1 MDGDAESVFR
11 GIFPTHSGL
20 NEMFDCPRSIL
31 LCFPLR
37 VVCTANQ
44 QPRYKDKEKTK
55 RPKEERKRGE
65 GLGQKKT
72 RGK

>member
-1 MDGDAESVFR
+1 MK
-11 GIFPTHSGL
+11 
-20 NEMFDCPRSIL
+20 MFDCPRSIL
-31 LCFPLR
+31 LCW

-65 GLGQKKT
+65 GLGQKKQGASSVVF
-72 RGK
+72 RVVMNKARAI

>member
-1 MDGDAESVFR
+1 
-11 GIFPTHSGL
+11 
-20 NEMFDCPRSIL
+20 MFDCPRSIL

-65 GLGQKKT
+65 GLGQKKQGASSVVF
-72 RGK
+72 RVVMNKARAI